1 MRRVPGF
8 TLIEVVIA
16 ITVTAI
22 VAVAV
27 YLAAST
33 ALASAQRS
41 RAVQLEA
48 RTQRNARMVLT
59 ALLRSA
65 RAEVGPA
72 DARLVGVDGARTTS
86 GSDELRLVGALGFPF
101 ARYPAGEPL
110 RVRVWLG
117 VPPQSPPARALLL
130 ELAPW
135 PEREGGG
142 EGADTLVLFARL
154 DGVEITYRDP
164 IRDVWLDDWDR
175 AAPLLP
181 AAVAIEFRSVP
192 PIPPL
197 VVSLPGARPRR

>member
-65 RAEVGPA
+65 RADVATP
-72 DARLVGVDGARTTS
+72 DARFVGVDGARAPS
-86 GSDELRLVGALGFPF
+86 GSDEVRLVGALGFPF

-110 RVRVWLG
+110 RVHVWLG
-117 VPPQSPPARALLL
+117 GSPPARALLL
-130 ELAPW
+130 ALAPW
-135 PEREGGG
+135 PERDGSGGG
-142 EGADTLVLFARL
+142 PDTVVLFTRL

-164 IRDVWLDDWDR
+164 VRDVWLDDWDR
-175 AAPLLP
+175 PPPLLP

-192 PIPPL
+192 PIPAL
-197 VVSLPGARPRR
+197 VVSLPGGARPRR

>member
-8 TLIEVVIA
+8 TLLEVVIA
-16 ITVTAI
+16 IAVTAI

-27 YLAAST
+27 YVAAST

-48 RTQRNARMVLT
+48 RTRRNARMVLT

-65 RAEVGPA
+65 RADVTAP
-72 DARLVGVDGARTTS
+72 DARLVGVDGARSAS
-86 GSDELRLVGALGFPF
+86 GSDELQLVAALGFPF
-101 ARYPAGEPL
+101 ARYAAGEPL
-110 RVRVWLG
+110 RVHLWLG
-117 VPPQSPPARALLL
+117 GGGAPPSRGLIL

-135 PEREGGG
+135 PERDEG
-142 EGADTLVLFARL
+142 GADTIVLFAPL

-164 IRDVWLDDWDR
+164 IRDVWLDAWDR
-175 AAPLLP
+175 PAPLLP
-181 AAVAIEFRSVP
+181 AAVAIEFRSRP

-197 VVSLPGARPRR
+197 VVSLPGGGRRSR

>member
-22 VAVAV
+22 VAIAV

-65 RAEVGPA
+65 RADVATEDRFKG
-72 DARLVGVDGARTTS
+72 
-86 GSDELRLVGALGFPF
+86 GSAELRLVGALGFPF
-101 ARYPAGEPL
+101 ARYAAGEPL
-110 RVRVWLG
+110 RVHVWLG
-117 VPPQSPPARALLL
+117 GSPPARALLL

-135 PEREGGG
+135 PERDGDGG
-142 EGADTLVLFARL
+142 GADTVVLFARL

-164 IRDVWLDDWDR
+164 VRDVWSDDWDR
-175 AAPLLP
+175 PPPLLP
-181 AAVAIEFRSVP
+181 AAVAIEFRSEP

-197 VVSLPGARPRR
+197 VVSLPGAGAGGRPRR

>member
-65 RAEVGPA
+65 RADVATEDRFKG
-72 DARLVGVDGARTTS
+72 

-110 RVRVWLG
+110 RVHIWLG
-117 VPPQSPPARALLL
+117 GSPPARALLL

-135 PEREGGG
+135 PERDGRGGG
-142 EGADTLVLFARL
+142 AGGADTVVLFARL

-164 IRDVWLDDWDR
+164 VRDVWLDDWDR
-175 AAPLLP
+175 PPPLLP
-181 AAVAIEFRSVP
+181 AAVSIEFRSVP

-197 VVSLPGARPRR
+197 VVNLPGRPRR

>member
-22 VAVAV
+22 VAIAV

-65 RAEVGPA
+65 RADVAPEDRFKG
-72 DARLVGVDGARTTS
+72 

-110 RVRVWLG
+110 RVHVWLAG
-117 VPPQSPPARALLL
+117 SPPARALVLA
-130 ELAPW
+130 LAPW
-135 PEREGGG
+135 PERDGRGG
-142 EGADTLVLFARL
+142 GADTVVLFARL
-154 DGVEITYRDP
+154 DGAEITYRDP
-164 IRDVWLDDWDR
+164 VRDVWLDDWDR
-175 AAPLLP
+175 PPPLLP

-192 PIPPL
+192 PIPAL
-197 VVSLPGARPRR
+197 VVSLPGGARPRR

>member
-1 MRRVPGF
+1 MRRPGF
-8 TLIEVVIA
+8 TLIEVIVA

-33 ALASAQRS
+33 AIASAARS
-41 RAVQLEA
+41 RAVKQEA

-65 RAEVGPA
+65 RAEA
-72 DARLVGVDGARTTS
+72 TTEDARFVGVDGARTAS
-86 GSDELRLVGALGFPF
+86 GSDELRLVGALGLPF

-110 RVRVWLG
+110 RVHVWVG
-117 VPPQSPPARALLL
+117 VHSPPARALIL

-135 PEREGGG
+135 PERDGG
-142 EGADTLVLFARL
+142 GADTVVLFARL
-154 DGVEITYRDP
+154 DGAEITYRDP
-164 IRDVWLDDWDR
+164 VRDVWLDDWDR
-175 AAPLLP
+175 PPPLLP
-181 AAVAIEFRSVP
+181 AAVAIEFRSVS

-197 VVSLPGARPRR
+197 VVNLPGRPRR

>member
-33 ALASAQRS
+33 AVASAQRS

-65 RAEVGPA
+65 RADVAPE
-72 DARLVGVDGARTTS
+72 DRFKGV
-86 GSDELRLVGALGFPF
+86 SDEVRLVGALGFPF

-110 RVRVWLG
+110 RVHVWLG
-117 VPPQSPPARALLL
+117 GSPPARALVLA
-130 ELAPW
+130 LAPW
-135 PEREGGG
+135 PERDGRGG
-142 EGADTLVLFARL
+142 GADTVVLFARL
-154 DGVEITYRDP
+154 DGAEITYRDP
-164 IRDVWLDDWDR
+164 VRDVWLDDWDR
-175 AAPLLP
+175 PPPLLP

-192 PIPPL
+192 PIPAL
-197 VVSLPGARPRR
+197 VVSLPGGARPRR

>member
-1 MRRVPGF
+1 MRRPGF
-8 TLIEVVIA
+8 TLIEVIVA

-27 YLAAST
+27 YVAAST

-65 RAEVGPA
+65 RADVATE
-72 DARLVGVDGARTTS
+72 DRFKGV
-86 GSDELRLVGALGFPF
+86 SDEIRLVGALGFPF
-101 ARYPAGEPL
+101 ARYAAGEPL
-110 RVRVWLG
+110 RVHIWL
-117 VPPQSPPARALLL
+117 SAPPARALIL

-135 PEREGGG
+135 PGRDGGG
-142 EGADTLVLFARL
+142 GGADTVVLFARL
-154 DGVEITYRDP
+154 DGAEITYRDP
-164 IRDVWLDDWDR
+164 VRDVWLDDWDR
-175 AAPLLP
+175 PPPLLP
-181 AAVAIEFRSVP
+181 AAVTIEFRSVP

-197 VVSLPGARPRR
+197 VVNLPGRPRR